1 MWLITGGAGY
11 IGSHIVHLLASL
23 KKDYVV
29 LDNFSSGLATRL
41 PEDCHYID
49 SDIRDYS
56 KVETVISEFKFSG
69 IVHLAGLK
77 YPEESMQNPNLYIT
91 VNFEATKKLIDLAIK
106 YNVEKFMF
114 SSSSSVYGEFTS
126 TEMSEEM
133 IARPLSPYGQSK
145 LLAENYLTSKIHKKE
160 IKGISLRYF
169 NVVGTASE
177 TLADNSN
184 RNIFPL
190 FHNAF
195 RKQELVNIY
204 GNDYSTPDGTCIRDY
219 IHVSDLASMHIEIMN
234 DISRYDDTVLN
245 LGRGSGLSVLE
256 IYEAF
261 VDHYGYRSPI
271 NWMPRRA
278 GDPAKVVGD
287 VKKLQNK
294 YGIFHKYNLLD
305 MLK

>member
-11 IGSHIVHLLASL
+11 IGSHIVDFLARL

-41 PEDCHYID
+41 PEDCRYID
-49 SDIRDYS
+49 SDMRDYS

-69 IVHLAGLK
+69 IIHLAGLK
-77 YPEESMQNPNLYIT
+77 YPEESMENPDLYMN

-106 YNVEKFMF
+106 YNVKKFMF
-114 SSSSSVYGEFTS
+114 SSSSSVYGEITS
-126 TEMSEEM
+126 TEMSEDM
-133 IARPLSPYGQSK
+133 IPKPLSPYGHSK
-145 LLAENYLTSKIHKKE
+145 LLAENYLTSKVQKKE
-160 IKGISLRYF
+160 IEGISLRYF

-177 TLADNSN
+177 TLADNSR
-184 RNIFPL
+184 RNVFPL

-195 RKQELVNIY
+195 RKQEPVNIY

-219 IHVSDLASMHIEIMN
+219 IHVSDLASMHVEIMN
-234 DISRYDDTVLN
+234 DIPRYEDAVLN
-245 LGRGSGLSVLE
+245 LGRGRGLSVLE

-261 VDHYGYRSPI
+261 VGYYGYRSPI
-271 NWMPRRA
+271 NWMPRRP

-287 VKKLQNK
+287 VTKLQDK
-294 YGIFHKYNLLD
+294 YGIFHKYNLID